1 MITTKKLLFSLMA
14 LLTIGV
20 SVQAESGTCGT
31 NLTWVYDNGTLT
43 ISGTGEMDSYEYL
56 GALDAPWYNS
66 LKSSITTVVVEEG
79 VTSIGARAFKYLEN
93 MTSVSLPS
101 TVTSIG
107 SYAFLGSTK
116 LATITI
122 PANVTTLGKGAFQ
135 GASGLES
142 ITLPNGL
149 LYINELVFN
158 GCNNLSSITIPST
171 VTTIGANAFQSC
183 TSLTTV
189 NIPASVT
196 NIGGAVFMYCDHLQA
211 INVSADNPSY
221 SSINGV
227 FYDKAKTRL
236 MQYPAASTATSCVI
250 PEGVTT
256 VNAYAFYNSVNLTSI
271 SIPSTLT
278 TLGTAAF
285 SGCKNWEG
293 SVVLPNA
300 MTSIPNDAFRGCEK
314 LTSISLPS
322 SLTTLGTSVFQDCKA
337 WQGAITIPSGVTN
350 IVWNAF
356 RGCSSLTAVTLGDN
370 VTSIGD
376 YAFYGCSQLTSINIP
391 AGVTSIGGQAFANC
405 PCLTGLTISASNE
418 NYLTEDGVLFNKTK
432 TTLYIYP
439 AGKTA
444 TGYTVPET
452 VTTISSGG
460 FSGLSHLKDLTL
472 PEGLTTFGSRVFENA
487 TSLETVNIPVGIT
500 YLSERT
506 FAGCTNLRHLTLP
519 EGFTQISYY
528 VFDGSGLT
536 SIDLPSTLER
546 VDKYGFLGASKLE
559 TIDFSGTK
567 VNAISGCVFDGCSSL
582 RSIKFSPKTT
592 FISYDSFRGCDNLQ
606 CFDLTVVEKKD
617 WITEVNYTSGKM
629 FGNVPASALI
639 YLPIANATNVTG
651 TNIVNSAD
659 GENFTC
665 ERYEVADGKGITI
678 PYAFTATAI
687 DNTRLLMQGTDAY
700 TLCLPYAL
708 TSDANIQF
716 FELGSASEGT
726 LTFTE
731 VDATEPLKPY
741 LAVAITA
748 ESEGSKLLASTASD
762 VAVSATTA
770 FDGGA
775 TVIGNY
781 TLEGTLQPVS
791 NASAAAMQ
799 AYILQ
804 EGNRWGKV
812 TESNAMAN
820 IPAQRAFITSTVP
833 SPAMET
839 ILSGTTGVR
848 QLRTIGHDGTETY
861 YDLNGRRI
869 GSGQAKKG
877 IVIVNGKKVIF

>member
-1 MITTKKLLFSLMA
+1 MITTKKLLFTLMA

-43 ISGTGEMDSYEYL
+43 ISGTGEMDDFKFSSR
-56 GALDAPWYNS
+56 PWGSHQYNDI
-66 LKSSITTVVVEEG
+66 KTVIIDEG
-79 VTSIGARAFKYLEN
+79 
-93 MTSVSLPS
+93 
-101 TVTSIG
+101 VTSIG
-107 SYAFLGSTK
+107 SYAFSPCYDLASVTIPSTVK
-116 LATITI
+116 RIGQYAFERCWHLTSVVLPEQLELLEENAFKSSGLKNVTI
-122 PANVTTLGKGAFQ
+122 PANVAQIGNYAFASCGALTSVTIQDGVQVIGGYAFSNCEQLTTIDIPQSVTELGAMSFFRCYG
-135 GASGLES
+135 
-142 ITLPNGL
+142 
-149 LYINELVFN
+149 
-158 GCNNLSSITIPST
+158 LSSITIPEGVKYIRS
-171 VTTIGANAFQSC
+171 GAFEECKQLAEINIPKNVEIIASGNAFLRC
-183 TSLTTV
+183 
-189 NIPASVT
+189 
-196 NIGGAVFMYCDHLQA
+196 QA
-211 INVSADNPSY
+211 LHTINVDND
-221 SSINGV
+221 NGHYISV
-227 FYDKAKTRL
+227 DGVLFNKDKTEIVA
-236 MQYPAASTATSCVI
+236 YPMGKTATSYAI

-256 VNAYAFYNSVNLTSI
+256 
-271 SIPSTLT
+271 
-278 TLGTAAF
+278 
-285 SGCKNWEG
+285 
-293 SVVLPNA
+293 
-300 MTSIPNDAFRGCEK
+300 
-314 LTSISLPS
+314 
-322 SLTTLGTSVFQDCKA
+322 
-337 WQGAITIPSGVTN
+337 
-350 IVWNAF
+350 
-356 RGCSSLTAVTLGDN
+356 
-370 VTSIGD
+370 IGD
-376 YAFYGCSQLTSINIP
+376 YAFAASNKLTDIAIPNGVTTIKYMAFFGTGLTHVTFPNSVTTIGPAIMSSCSHLQSVVMSS
-391 AGVTSIGGQAFANC
+391 GVTSFA
-405 PCLTGLTISASNE
+405 A
-418 NYLTEDGVLFNKTK
+418 
-432 TTLYIYP
+432 YP
-439 AGKTA
+439 
-444 TGYTVPET
+444 
-452 VTTISSGG
+452 
-460 FSGLSHLKDLTL
+460 FS
-472 PEGLTTFGSRVFENA
+472 
-487 TSLETVNIPVGIT
+487 
-500 YLSERT
+500 
-506 FAGCTNLRHLTLP
+506 
-519 EGFTQISYY
+519 
-528 VFDGSGLT
+528 
-536 SIDLPSTLER
+536 
-546 VDKYGFLGASKLE
+546 
-559 TIDFSGTK
+559 
-567 VNAISGCVFDGCSSL
+567 
-582 RSIKFSPKTT
+582 
-592 FISYDSFRGCDNLQ
+592 GCDNLQ
-606 CFDLTVVEKKD
+606 YLDFSAIAKKD
-617 WITEVNYTSGKM
+617 LITSGERGGKGI
-629 FGNVPASALI
+629 FDGVPASALI
-639 YLPIANATNVTG
+639 YLPVANATNVTG

-839 ILSGTTGVR
+839 IFGGTTGVR

-869 GSGQAKKG
+869 GSIQAKKG
-877 IVIVNGKKVIF
+877 VVIVNGKKVIF